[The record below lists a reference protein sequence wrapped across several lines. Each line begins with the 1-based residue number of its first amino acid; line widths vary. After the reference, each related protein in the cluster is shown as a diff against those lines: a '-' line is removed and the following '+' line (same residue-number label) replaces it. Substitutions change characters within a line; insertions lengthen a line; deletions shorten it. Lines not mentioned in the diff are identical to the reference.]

1 MSAWKDRKKKE
12 SPEIPTSS
20 MADIAFLL
28 IVFFMV
34 TSVFS
39 VTRGLEFQLPRQEP
53 TTQDQTPEEAVH
65 IHIAKSG
72 TLCTFTVDKQMMALE
87 DINIYLQP
95 KLQRNPNKFV
105 IIDPEPDAPYRC
117 MVDVFDELKQG
128 DVKNISIPT
137 ENEKSAWGDIM

>member
-1 MSAWKDRKKKE
+1 MKIVKKKT

-39 VTRGLEFQLPRQEP
+39 VTRGLEFQLPRQE
-53 TTQDQTPEEAVH
+53 TNQQDSSTEEAVH
-65 IHIAKSG
+65 IHIAPAG
-72 TLCTFTVDKQMMALE
+72 ADCIFTVDREVMYLE
-87 DINIYLQP
+87 DINGYLQP
-95 KLQRNPNKFV
+95 KLARNPNKFV
-105 IIDPEPDAPYRC
+105 IIDPDPTAPYRC
-117 MVDVFDELKQG
+117 MVDAFDELKQG

-137 ENEKSAWGDIM
+137 QAEKAAWGGVM

>member
-1 MSAWKDRKKKE
+1 MKIKRKKE

-39 VTRGLEFQLPRQEP
+39 VTRGLEFQLPRNDNTEQQN
-53 TTQDQTPEEAVH
+53 TTAEEAVH
-65 IHIAKSG
+65 IKIEPAGARCS
-72 TLCTFTVDKQMMALE
+72 FTVDQELMDLT
-87 DINIYLQP
+87 DINVYLQP
-95 KLQRNPNKFV
+95 KLARNPNKFV
-105 IIDPEPDAPYRC
+105 IIDPVPEAPYKC

-137 ENEKSAWGDIM
+137 SVEKAAWGNIL

>member
-1 MSAWKDRKKKE
+1 MSWKLKKKKE

-39 VTRGLEFQLPRQEP
+39 VTRGLEFQLPRQD
-53 TTQDQTPEEAVH
+53 TQTPQDATAEEAVH
-65 IHIAKSG
+65 IKIEPSG
-72 TLCTFTVDKQMMALE
+72 ARCSFTVDGELMALT
-87 DINIYLQP
+87 DINVYLQP
-95 KLQRNPNKFV
+95 KLARNPNKFV
-105 IIDPEPDAPYRC
+105 IIDPVPTAPYKC
-117 MVDVFDELKQG
+117 MVDAFDELKQG

-137 ENEKSAWGDIM
+137 SVEKAAWGNIL